1 MKTIISLSVALLL
14 AGAGISCAEILTLRD
29 CLKSAAAGNP
39 SLKAAAF
46 DEKIAREG
54 IDQAR
59 SGYLPRVDFQG
70 GYTAQLEPQAISF
83 AGGRAINTQ
92 EPDFGFFSLSLYQ
105 TIYDFG
111 RTGSRTRR
119 ATSLQEA
126 TRHAYAGQEKELF
139 LQVVESYYGI
149 LMEQKMVQAAQEEV
163 GQMTDHLRVAQHL
176 YEQGVTTRN
185 DLLQAEVKLAAS
197 KQSLLMANNRL
208 ANNWLRLNYLTGRPP
223 QMQGELDDAPR
234 YRLDADPV
242 DVENALTRRDE
253 IKSLKKTLEADEQ
266 AVQESKSGYYPELFA
281 KAGVDYVQNKE
292 VMEQAIMYATVGLK
306 INLFDGLATTS
317 RLRQSVE
324 NRSRTGARL
333 HDLEES
339 VRTEYL
345 VARNDA
351 QAAAERII
359 LTEKSIQQGEENLR
373 INRDRYQE
381 QVGTATDVVD
391 AQTLLTQVRTLHYQT
406 LFDFQVAAARVKKA
420 LGEL

>member
-281 KAGVDYVQNKE
+281 KAGDHVCH
-292 VMEQAIMYATVGLK
+292 
-306 INLFDGLATTS
+306 
-317 RLRQSVE
+317 RRVE
-324 NRSRTGARL
+324 DQPVRRSRHHL
-333 HDLEES
+333 PPSS
-339 VRTEYL
+339 VGG
-345 VARNDA
+345 
-351 QAAAERII
+351 
-359 LTEKSIQQGEENLR
+359 KPFP
-373 INRDRYQE
+373 DR
-381 QVGTATDVVD
+381 G
-391 AQTLLTQVRTLHYQT
+391 
-406 LFDFQVAAARVKKA
+406 AAARSGGVRADRIPGRAQRRPGSCRTNHPHGKINPAGRGKSPHQPRPVSGA
-420 LGEL
+420 GRHRHGRRRRPDPPDPGAHPPLPDPVRFPGRCGTGQEGAGRAVNRRNTP